1 MNLEKSNNLKV
12 LLIDPYYDDGVSS
25 VPAIPLGLGLIGS
38 YLIEQVPNV
47 EVKILKLM
55 SNILDYIKSEKPDVL
70 GLTNFMWN
78 TNLCIKLS
86 KVAQKVNPNVL
97 LVFGGPDINSKHS
110 DQERFIRLY
119 SHVDLLVEKE
129 SLTGLFGR

>member
-1 MNLEKSNNLKV
+1 MQSSNKDNLKV

-55 SNILDYIKSEKPDVL
+55 SNILEYIKLEKPDVL
-70 GLTNFMWN
+70 GVTNFMWN
-78 TNLCIKLS
+78 TNLCIKFS
-86 KVAQKVNPNVL
+86 RIAKEVNPDVL
-97 LVFGGPDINSKHS
+97 IVFGGPDINNKHS

-119 SHVDLLVEKE
+119 SHVDLLVEKD
-129 SLTGLFGR
+129 LWIY